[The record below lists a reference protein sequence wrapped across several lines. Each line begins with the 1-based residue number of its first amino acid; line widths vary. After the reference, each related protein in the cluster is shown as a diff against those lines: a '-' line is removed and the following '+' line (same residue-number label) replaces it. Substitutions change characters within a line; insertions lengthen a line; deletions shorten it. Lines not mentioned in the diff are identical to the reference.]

1 MCIYNVCTCTSMYM
15 HTIYYAHVHVHVHV
29 QLIYMIVQFT
39 CMHVYMQYCV
49 HCKYDCLPLSP
60 TAPSSTST
68 DGGQQE
74 IRADDPAPH
83 AGREA
88 QTEGASSAVWGR
100 VWPVWFRPVLDKAEA
115 YRSPGS
121 PNWKWVKPTCTCI
134 HVYTCTLYIMCI

>member
-1 MCIYNVCTCTSMYM
+1 MYM

-29 QLIYMIVQFT
+29 YMYNLHDCIIYV
-39 CMHVYMQYCV
+39 HVYMQYCV

-74 IRADDPAPH
+74 FRADDPAPQ

-121 PNWKWVKPTCTCI
+121 PNWKWVKPTCTCTCTCI
-134 HVYTCTLYIMCI
+134 HVYYVYIIIIVH